1 MYVNRGFILLAQRII
16 RCQETDSFVLLF
28 FYHISN
34 FVAVCVFLRSLN
46 FVDFF
51 SNIFSG
57 HEGSSFKKELKNILG
72 FKPNNISLYKTALTH
87 RSIREGADENNERL
101 EYLGDAVLSA
111 LVADYLF
118 KRYPYREEGFLTEM
132 RSKMVNR
139 QQLND
144 IAVRMGLKKVTL
156 FNKMDSSLKVSQIFG
171 NTLEALVGA
180 IYLDVGYKKTAKW
193 TLDHIILPH
202 MFVDDLEIL
211 EINHKNK
218 LYGWANKNGKVLEFE
233 TLSEKFENGRR
244 LFTIA
249 AVVDGESI
257 AEGKAFNKKDASQ
270 IAAQVAVEKLGI
282 MTAES

>member
-1 MYVNRGFILLAQRII
+1 M
-16 RCQETDSFVLLF
+16 
-28 FYHISN
+28 
-34 FVAVCVFLRSLN
+34 
-46 FVDFF
+46 
-51 SNIFSG
+51 
-57 HEGSSFKKELKNILG
+57 LG
-72 FKPNNISLYKTALTH
+72 FGPDNLSLYRAALTH
-87 RSIREGADENNERL
+87 RSIRENADENNERL

-144 IAVRMGLKKVTL
+144 IALRMGIKKITLYNKSDGALKA
-156 FNKMDSSLKVSQIFG
+156 SQIFG

-180 IYLDVGYKKTAKW
+180 IYLDRGYKKTAKW
-193 TLDHIILPH
+193 VAERIIMPH

-233 TLSEKFENGRR
+233 TIDERIENGRR

-249 AVVDGESI
+249 AVIDGSKI

-270 IAAQVAVEKLGI
+270 IAAQSAVVIMGI
-282 MTAES
+282 INSDSIVSSEDGK